1 MARIGSMKNKENFL
15 YSEKEIIKAFG
26 KEYVMYLKTENYEEY
41 RRLRNNPPIF
51 PVDIILPNKN
61 PPIPKERTI
70 KRVK

>member
-1 MARIGSMKNKENFL
+1 MKNKENFL
-15 YSEKEIIKAFG
+15 YSEKEIIKVFG

-61 PPIPKERTI
+61 SPDTKGKAI